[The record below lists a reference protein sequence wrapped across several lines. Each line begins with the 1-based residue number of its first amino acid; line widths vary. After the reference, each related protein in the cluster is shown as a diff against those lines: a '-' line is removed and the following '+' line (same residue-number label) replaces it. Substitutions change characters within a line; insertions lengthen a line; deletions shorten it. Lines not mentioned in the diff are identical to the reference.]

1 MASDDTFRLRVLR
14 TGSISIGLII
24 TIGVLIRYGIAP
36 FNIQVATINLVA
48 GVLLISIRFLID
60 RGVPR
65 HPLTLLFLLCVASIG
80 FSSGL
85 GAGGMNAPGTLSL
98 SVIPLLGYLLA
109 AHRGAIQ
116 GLIITFA
123 SVVLILLADYFDLAL
138 PVMSEDRLSLA
149 RSLNI
154 ALIALGTYAIGRAYE
169 TSRAISENA
178 LQRREQQI
186 RTVIDTSPIG
196 MVVIGENSVVRVLNR
211 KSSELLPKLRA
222 DSSFLAA
229 VPEAHAA
236 TVSAFLESSS
246 RPSDNDTSRPSL
258 LFSVAHDVET
268 VWVHLEAVPFEPS
281 YADNSQKLLT
291 MTDVTEEVRAEEM
304 RKAFVA
310 NSKMAALG
318 EMAGGVAHE
327 INNPLSI
334 IVGKCGTLRSVL
346 REENFDRAR
355 VTGELEKIANTAGRI
370 AKITS
375 GLLAF
380 ARSGDQD
387 PPGRVRL
394 RDLVDETLAFCSDR
408 FAKAG
413 LAIDVNLNGNEDIL
427 LTCRP
432 SQISQVL
439 LNLLNNAFDEVSNE
453 APPGKKQPEPW
464 VRLDVEISES
474 TVHFV
479 VTDGGFGLPEAIREK
494 VFNPFFTTK
503 PIGFGTGLGLS
514 ISKGLIE
521 SHGGTLSYALD
532 SRQKLHTSFRASI
545 PLVPPN
551 AS

>member
-24 TIGVLIRYGIAP
+24 TIGVAFRYIIAP
-36 FNIQVATINLVA
+36 FSIYVAAINLT
-48 GVLLISIRFLID
+48 GGLLLIAIRFLVD
-60 RGVPR
+60 RGASR
-65 HPLTLLFLLCVASIG
+65 QRLNLLFLLCVASVG
-80 FSSGL
+80 FSSGI

-98 SVIPLLGYLLA
+98 SVLPLLGYLLA

-116 GLIITFA
+116 GLVITFS
-123 SVVLILLADYFDLAL
+123 SVFVILLADYFEMTIPAVNEDKLA
-138 PVMSEDRLSLA
+138 MA

-169 TSRAISENA
+169 TSRAISESE

-186 RTVIDTSPIG
+186 RTVIDSSPVG
-196 MVVIGENSVVRVLNR
+196 MVVIGENAMVQVLNR
-211 KSSELLPKLRA
+211 MSVELLPNLKTE
-222 DSSFLAA
+222 SSFFAA
-229 VPEAHAA
+229 LPESQIKE
-236 TVSAFLESSS
+236 VKAFLEKSPRINEPESS
-246 RPSDNDTSRPSL
+246 RPNIVFPINCDEECL
-258 LFSVAHDVET
+258 
-268 VWVHLEAVPFEPS
+268 WVRLEAVPFAPLH
-281 YADNSQKLLT
+281 ADKPQILMTL
-291 MTDVTEEVRAEEM
+291 TDVTEEVRAEEM
-304 RKAFVA
+304 RKAFIA

-334 IVGKCGTLRSVL
+334 IVGKCGTLRNVL

-355 VTGELEKIANTAGRI
+355 VANELEKIANTAGRI
-370 AKITS
+370 GKITS

-387 PPGRVRL
+387 PPGRVRV
-394 RDLVDETLAFCSDR
+394 RDLIDETLAFCSDR
-408 FAKAG
+408 FATAG
-413 LAIDVNLNGNEDIL
+413 IKMDINMGGHEDIL

-464 VRLDVEISES
+464 VRIEVELSES
-474 TVHFV
+474 MLHFI
-479 VTDGGFGLPEAIREK
+479 VTDGGFGLPDTIRDK

-521 SHGGTLSYALD
+521 SHGGSLTYSLD
-532 SRQKLHTSFRASI
+532 SRLKRHTSFRASI
-545 PLVPPN
+545 PLAPPN

>member
-1 MASDDTFRLRVLR
+1 MAKDDIFRLRVLR
-14 TGSISIGLII
+14 TGSISIGLIVS
-24 TIGVLIRYGIAP
+24 IGVMIRYWIAP
-36 FNIQVATINLVA
+36 FNGYVASINFASGLT
-48 GVLLISIRFLID
+48 LISLPFLLD
-60 RGVPR
+60 RGVSR
-65 HPLTLLFLLCVASIG
+65 NLLTPVFLISVASVG
-80 FSSGL
+80 LSSGL

-98 SVIPLLGYLLA
+98 SVLPLLGYLLA
-109 AHRGAIQ
+109 AHRGALQ
-116 GLIITFA
+116 GLFITFSTVA
-123 SVVLILLADYFDLAL
+123 TILVADYFDLTL
-138 PVMSEDRLSLA
+138 PAINEDKLALA
-149 RSLNI
+149 RSLII
-154 ALIALGTYAIGRAYE
+154 ALVALGTYAIGRAYE
-169 TSRAISENA
+169 TSRAISENE

-186 RTVIDTSPIG
+186 RTVIDTSPVG
-196 MVVIGENSVVRVLNR
+196 MVVIGENAVVRVLNR
-211 KSSELLPKLRA
+211 KSSQLLPDLKSEA
-222 DSSFLAA
+222 TFLSAL
-229 VPEAHAA
+229 PEAQIQN
-236 TVSAFLESSS
+236 VSQFLEASSRIGEPDSS
-246 RPSDNDTSRPSL
+246 RPNL
-258 LFSVAHDVET
+258 LFPVARDEKT
-268 VWVHLEAVPFEPS
+268 TWIRLEAVPFAPTF
-281 YADNSQKLLT
+281 ADNSQKLLT
-291 MTDVTEEVRAEEM
+291 MTDVTEEVQAEEM

-334 IVGKCGTLRSVL
+334 IVGKCGTLRNTL

-355 VTGELEKIANTAGRI
+355 VSSELEKIANTAGRI

-413 LAIDVNLNGNEDIL
+413 VSMEVNMAGNEDIL

-432 SQISQVL
+432 SQIAQVL
-439 LNLLNNAFDEVSNE
+439 LNLLNNAADEVTNE

-464 VRLDVEISES
+464 VRLDVELSDCML
-474 TVHFV
+474 HFI
-479 VTDGGFGLPEAIREK
+479 VTDGGFGLPESIRDK

-503 PIGFGTGLGLS
+503 PVGFGTGLGLS

-521 SHGGTLSYALD
+521 SHGGTLTYSLD
-532 SRQKLHTSFRASI
+532 SRLRRHTSFRASL